1 MAERK
6 RIGVPISGLD
16 TSTPDHSVVDGK
28 CANLHNLR
36 YTGGAWRN
44 VKPFMASPKLPN
56 LGGKKIVYHHPAD
69 GDNAYITYSEETTE
83 GVTSYTFYRSEYG
96 DIYGEWRWSH
106 SEKLCTVKDA
116 HSHSVEEVFQ
126 IGHFGKMLIIG
137 NHITKSFDFFF
148 LTTNDFGGLSYEQVE
163 FSNIDID
170 LSLQIPRSTAD
181 RRTLTTSIPESAT
194 SAECIVRSTTGE
206 FIFDS
211 KLQDN
216 DFNGEYKHFRGE
228 FVIVAALVSEEGEII
243 KMSPMRLFNSAME
256 VRKTYPNTEREYAYK
271 CLDEAKV
278 TEILKAKYYESDS
291 DRFNYWPGEFF
302 FCEADATLT
311 CKGIVSGTRAA
322 YVDLYA
328 TRLYNLLE
336 YRGCRDWGENTIN
349 LFNEPFYRF
358 LRKGIS
364 ELTFNEEKNEYTWD
378 FTVDS
383 HTFNNIEQGDELE
396 VVQTADDIYGNIALE
411 YNNRLHLTGVC
422 TKLNYDDLSDYLKTG
437 RGGYSNIVAR
447 INYDAEKYWY
457 SKTFENDNTLLLDD
471 SYIFALKGNVSTLY
485 LADGSNVKKYSL
497 RHSALYNLSFA
508 YKYDSIIENDDT
520 HYAVALEFAE
530 AMANGIRLADTK
542 YRLLSD
548 WGEAATIPQIAP
560 NRYATEIY
568 TPNSIRVSSI
578 NIPYSYPYINSYRV
592 APGTSSIIAVNSGAI
607 ELSDDKFGEFPL
619 YVFTTEGIYAMQSG
633 TETVYT
639 NIVPSPY
646 GTYDVIINP
655 NTLAVNGAVLYF
667 ADKGLHA
674 LTSQGAQ
681 LLSAPLH
688 TSNNRIPAWMYTT
701 QMVYLPEWNELLC
714 TDLTNNKAYV
724 FSLDSRV
731 WSTRDIPE
739 GYIINNDE
747 LITTDH
753 ILNLR
758 NEVETLS
765 NETVY
770 PNIADAPTKFS
781 LTRNSTIYQWRSDW
795 GVLKRSDDGISDED
809 RKVSFYNSANGLN
822 NPKVYIYRPS
832 QPGVSLKEYKFYST
846 VRAKLEA
853 DFNPKNLTF
862 LIDTLPNV
870 PDDDWS
876 DVKYVYVYTPDGCLF
891 TTLEYVGN
899 NQYYDTIR
907 EDYNNQLFFDT
918 DNIQLIE
925 NNVWRV
931 FPMEDA
937 PLDDWWSTHYGDDDS
952 AFYMKT
958 LYFDVDDSSLYY
970 AFFSPLDNESS
981 GIEPDMVVCK
991 YDNGVYEAAYEC
1003 FSDSED
1009 PLWEDRIYIEE
1020 VEGGDNEGG
1029 DNEGGDNE
1037 GGDNE
1042 GGDNEGGG
1050 NEGGGNE
1057 GGGNETYSPT
1067 HITLSTRPIKLGSME
1082 LKRAETIIVRFE
1094 CATEQTLN
1102 VKVEGSV
1109 DTQHWP
1115 TLRELKDVK
1124 TNKDIIIRRTPCSV
1138 KYLRFIIR
1146 GDVTDD
1152 IRILAFEVEY
1162 YNRMRHRMR

>member
-6 RIGVPISGLD
+6 RVTIPITGID
-16 TSTPDHSVVDGK
+16 TSTPNHSVEDGK

-36 YTGGAWRN
+36 FTGGAWRN
-44 VKPFMASPKLPN
+44 VKPFAASPKLPN

-96 DIYGEWRWSH
+96 NIYGEWRWSH
-106 SEKLCTVKDA
+106 SEKLCTIKDT

-148 LTTNDFGGLSYEQVE
+148 LTTNNLGGLSYEQVQ

-181 RRTLTTSIPESAT
+181 RQTLTTGTIGGT
-194 SAECIVRSTTGE
+194 SKCIVRSTTGE

-216 DFNGEYKHFRGE
+216 DHNGEYKHFRGE

-256 VRKTYPNTEREYAYK
+256 VRKTYPNTKREYAYK
-271 CLDEAKV
+271 CLDEDKV
-278 TEILKAKYYESDS
+278 TEILQTEYYESNS
-291 DRFNYWPGEFF
+291 DRFNHWPGEFF

-322 YVDLYA
+322 YIDLYA

-336 YRGCRDWGENTIN
+336 YRGRRDWGENTIN

-364 ELTFNEEKNEYTWD
+364 ELTFNEENNEYTWD
-378 FTVDS
+378 FTVNS
-383 HTFNNIEQGDELE
+383 HTFNNIEQGVELK
-396 VVQTADDIYGNIALE
+396 VIQTSDDIYGNIALE
-411 YNNRLHLTGVC
+411 YNNHLHLTGVC

-447 INYDAEKYWY
+447 VNYDAEQYWY
-457 SKTFENDNTLLLDD
+457 SKTFENDKTLLLDD

-485 LADGSNVKKYSL
+485 LADGSNVKEYSL
-497 RHSALYNLSFA
+497 RHSALYNLSLA

-520 HYAVALEFAE
+520 HYAVASEYAE

-568 TPNSIRVSSI
+568 TPNSIRVSSL
-578 NIPYSYPYINSYRV
+578 NIPYSYPYLYSYRV
-592 APGTSSIIAVNSGAI
+592 ASDTSSIIALDSAAI
-607 ELSDDKFGEFPL
+607 ELSDSKFGEFPL
-619 YVFTTEGIYAMQSG
+619 YVFTDEGIWAMQSG
-633 TETVYT
+633 TESLYSA
-639 NIVPSPY
+639 IVPIN
-646 GTYDVIINP
+646 YDTIVNP
-655 NTLAVNGAVLYF
+655 NTLSVHNSILYVTER
-667 ADKGLHA
+667 GL
-674 LTSQGAQ
+674 T
-681 LLSAPLH
+681 LLSKQGTVISQPIH
-688 TSNNRIPAWMYTT
+688 TVENRIPKWLLNTKLIF
-701 QMVYLPEWNELLC
+701 LPEWNEIAAK
-714 TDLTNNKAYV
+714 DDNTNKLYV
-724 FSLDSRV
+724 YSLSNQV

-758 NEVETLS
+758 NEVEALS
-765 NETVY
+765 NKTVDS
-770 PNIADAPTKFS
+770 NIADAPTTFS
-781 LTRNSTIYQWRSDW
+781 LTRNTTIYQWNSEW

-809 RKVSFYNSANGLN
+809 RKVSFYNSANGLY

-832 QPGVSLKEYKFYST
+832 QPKQSLKQYKFYST
-846 VRAKLEA
+846 VRAKLA
-853 DFNPKNLTF
+853 ANFNPKEFIF

-876 DVKYVYVYTPDGCLF
+876 DVKYVYVYTPDEYLF
-891 TTLEYVGN
+891 TTLANVEGS

-907 EDYNNQLFFDT
+907 EDYNNQLFFDP
-918 DNIQLIE
+918 DSIE
-925 NNVWRV
+925 TYRNGFYRV
-931 FPMEDA
+931 YPMEDA

-970 AFFSPLDNESS
+970 AFNSPLDVDSN

-991 YDNGVYEAAYEC
+991 YDNGAYEAAYEC
-1003 FSDSED
+1003 VSDSED

-1020 VEGGDNEGG
+1020 VEGGG
-1029 DNEGGDNE
+1029 
-1037 GGDNE
+1037 
-1042 GGDNEGGG
+1042 NEGGG

-1057 GGGNETYSPT
+1057 GGGNEAYSPT

-1124 TNKDIIIRRTPCSV
+1124 TNKDIIIRRTPASV
-1138 KYLRFIIR
+1138 KYLRFSIR
-1146 GDVTDD
+1146 GEVTDD

-1162 YNRMRHRMR
+1162 YNRWMRKMR